1 MQSIIHSKEYKHVHP
16 IFSEIERF
24 FTFTSELKAKPSML
38 PYVWDKSFSCLYD
51 IFTNYGGF
59 EGDCEFINKHYK
71 KLELPEFDPKNIIL
85 CFSGGKD
92 SVAAIKYYKEHGYN
106 VYLFHVPKINPSQ
119 NREET
124 EQSVEIA
131 KYLGLPI
138 YIEEIKISG
147 KHEWVEHPM
156 KNMIIAT
163 CALEWGIK
171 NNITTKVA
179 FGNYQTSYIDDD
191 SFEFCSGDDVEMW
204 GAYEIIVSKVI
215 PNFEINLCLKN
226 ILTSME
232 AVCPDK
238 ELLNLTVSCLG
249 RSSLRKR
256 NHDWI
261 LSKFGVNLPTH
272 RCGQCYKCCHEYLYM
287 VEHGLQEFNDR
298 YYNYCLKRLKANLD
312 KERYVDDTSVEE
324 ICERFFVDPKS
335 EYLKRALK
343 VGKI

>member
-1 MQSIIHSKEYKHVHP
+1 MEQASCYNVGRKSGGLPGNMYK
-16 IFSEIERF
+16 
-24 FTFTSELKAKPSML
+24 
-38 PYVWDKSFSCLYD
+38 
-51 IFTNYGGF
+51 
-59 EGDCEFINKHYK
+59 
-71 KLELPEFDPKNIIL
+71 IIL
-85 CFSGGKD
+85 DSCGELTEEMKKD
-92 SVAAIKYYKEHGYN
+92 GHFVN
-106 VYLFHVPKINPSQ
+106 VPLTLEID
-119 NREET
+119 
-124 EQSVEIA
+124 EQQI
-131 KYLGLPI
+131 
-138 YIEEIKISG
+138 
-147 KHEWVEHPM
+147 
-156 KNMIIAT
+156 
-163 CALEWGIK
+163 
-171 NNITTKVA
+171 
-179 FGNYQTSYIDDD
+179 IDDD